1 MFTFL
6 DFIFLIVV
14 VASAVFAYNGGLI
27 SEAFG
32 IGSWIVT
39 AILTKYFYP
48 VVEPQ
53 FASLFGQSNVFSSMS
68 AYISVF
74 VVFIMFLSFIN
85 KSMAKKLHNTN
96 LGGIDKSLGFFFGLV
111 RGILIMAV
119 AYIAILWFIPEK
131 KERPKW
137 IVNARSKPIL
147 KVSSMFISVLLPDV
161 NNFKEIKEVIKSD
174 MTGNEVE
181 TFEKLSKPS
190 VKNDVDS
197 SSAEEGYK
205 DSEIRDLERQ
215 LKQLDQLELDFNDKI
230 PNINEL

>member
-1 MFTFL
+1 
-6 DFIFLIVV
+6 
-14 VASAVFAYNGGLI
+14 
-27 SEAFG
+27 
-32 IGSWIVT
+32 
-39 AILTKYFYP
+39 
-48 VVEPQ
+48 
-53 FASLFGQSNVFSSMS
+53 
-68 AYISVF
+68 
-74 VVFIMFLSFIN
+74 
-85 KSMAKKLHNTN
+85 MAKKLHNTN

-147 KVSSMFISVLLPDV
+147 KVSSMFISVLLPDG

>member
-14 VASAVFAYNGGLI
+14 VASAVFAYGGGLI

-32 IGSWIVT
+32 IVAWVLT

-53 FASLFGQSNVFSSMS
+53 FASMFGKSSVFSSMS
-68 AYISVF
+68 AYISLF
-74 VVFIMFLSFIN
+74 VVFIMFLSFFN
-85 KSMAKKLHNTN
+85 KSLAKKVHNTN

-111 RGILIMAV
+111 RGILLMAIV
-119 AYIAILWFIPEK
+119 YIAILWFIPNK
-131 KERPKW
+131 NERPKW
-137 IVNARSKPIL
+137 IVDARSKPVL
-147 KVSSMFISVLLPDV
+147 KVSSMFISILLPDGS
-161 NNFKEIKEVIKSD
+161 NFKEIKEVIKSD
-174 MTGNEVE
+174 MTGNEME

-190 VKNDVDS
+190 VGVEVDS
-197 SSAEEGYK
+197 SSAEDGYK

-215 LKQLDQLELDFNDKI
+215 LKQLDQLEFEFDEKI
-230 PNINEL
+230 PSINEL